1 MKHIRPFLMLA
12 CLGLL
17 AACGQSPSSGS
28 ATAPADSSAPS
39 AATAPPAPVPVP
51 EQPAAPDI
59 TAVEESTD
67 AAQATTAVAKD
78 IVLAADDPAAPPG
91 NWQYPEGDY
100 YSTLTAAQGTSSP
113 AGKIEVAEVFWYG
126 CPHCYSLEPVIS
138 DWASR
143 LPADVQFVRIPVMW
157 NPPHEMHARVFY
169 TAEALGKLPVIS
181 AAMFKAIHV
190 DNKPMLE
197 EDDIRALFVES
208 GVPAEEFN
216 RTFRSFSVESQLK
229 RAKDLT
235 ARYKVKGVPLL
246 IINGKYKTDGPQIK
260 SQQDMLAV
268 AEELIQKARQ
278 QRG

>member
-1 MKHIRPFLMLA
+1 MKHIRPFLIVA

-17 AACGQSPSSGS
+17 AACSKSPSSGNAPAS
-28 ATAPADSSAPS
+28 PADSASSTAS
-39 AATAPPAPVPVP
+39 APPAPVA
-51 EQPAAPDI
+51 EQSAPPDI
-59 TAVEESTD
+59 TAVEESAGT
-67 AAQATTAVAKD
+67 AQTPPAVAKD
-78 IVLAADDPAAPPG
+78 IVLAADTPAAPQG
-91 NWQYPEGDY
+91 NWQYPEGEY
-100 YSTLTAAQGTSSP
+100 YTTLTAAQGTSSP
-113 AGKIEVAEVFWYG
+113 AGKIEVAEIFWYG

-197 EDDIRALFVES
+197 EEDIRALFVEA

-229 RAKDLT
+229 RAKELT

-246 IINGKYKTDGPQIK
+246 VIDGKYKTDGPQIK

-268 AEELIQKARQ
+268 AEELIQKERQ
-278 QRG
+278 RS